1 MEDQH
6 RYDTAPLGSVVQSVV
21 QDPQCF
27 GAGLVERDRVEP
39 VHRDDG
45 RVETA
50 LRESVPSRVMRKSP
64 TTP

>member
-6 RYDTAPLGSVVQSVV
+6 RYDAAPLGSVVQSVV

-39 VHRDDG
+39 VPEG
-45 RVETA
+45 ELEGGVG
-50 LRESVPSRVMRKSP
+50 
-64 TTP
+64 